1 MTQFEITLKLKET
14 ISNSSLDK
22 DQKTKILS
30 DSYIAH
36 QDLVKFYQTC
46 HPTSSLLQ
54 LIQQTK
60 LHVPKFETHKQPKTK
75 EFLKSMERLRLEAK
89 EQEYRKLIN
98 PTPQFSTLYE
108 EKLNEYDLTPQQAAK
123 ELKNQLTTIVN
134 IIISIVSVAYAIWY
148 WTETSWGLPL
158 SYRVLLSVFFG
169 ILVLV
174 AEVVV
179 YMGYLNKIEDARTRE
194 RKKKEVKKVVR
205 TFNLKED

>member
-30 DSYIAH
+30 ESYITH

-54 LIQQTK
+54 LIQQSK

-108 EKLNEYDLTPQQAAK
+108 EKLDEHDLTPQQAAK

-134 IIISIVSVAYAIWY
+134 IIISVVSVAYAIWY

>member
-1 MTQFEITLKLKET
+1 MTQFELTSKLKET
-14 ISNSSLDK
+14 ISQSTLDNEK
-22 DQKTKILS
+22 KSKLLL
-30 DSYIAH
+30 DSNISH
-36 QDLVKFYQTC
+36 TELVKFYQTC
-46 HPTSSLLQ
+46 RPTPSLLE
-54 LIQQTK
+54 LIQQSK
-60 LHVPKFETHKQPKTK
+60 LHIPKYQEYKQPKTK

-108 EKLNEYDLTPQQAAK
+108 EKLDEHDLTPQQVAK

-134 IIISIVSVAYAIWY
+134 IVISVVSVAYAMWY
-148 WTETSWGLPL
+148 WTETSWGLPI
-158 SYRVLLSVFFG
+158 SYRVLLSIFFG

-179 YMGYLNKIEDARTRE
+179 YMGYLNKIEDARVKE

-205 TFNLKED
+205 SFNLKKD